1 MACLPLHIGAVALRV
16 GVGRLRRRPPRCA
29 ARRSARSARSSLCRI
44 GVPTLA
50 GYLVDRLGIAAPFLT
65 QAFLCAAG
73 ATTLWRVVSEDG
85 RAAPP
90 DRDR

>member
-1 MACLPLHIGAVALRV
+1 
-16 GVGRLRRRPPRCA
+16 
-29 ARRSARSARSSLCRI
+29 
-44 GVPTLA
+44 VPTLA
-50 GYLVDRLGIAAPFLT
+50 GYLVDRLGIAAPFLA
-65 QAFLCAAG
+65 QAFLCTAG

>member
-1 MACLPLHIGAVALRV
+1 MLGVFREAGFWELMATGAILVQFV
-16 GVGRLRRRPPRCA
+16 
-29 ARRSARSARSSLCRI
+29 
-44 GVPTLA
+44 TLA
-50 GYLVDRLGIAAPFLT
+50 GYLVDRLGIAAPFLA
-65 QAFLCAAG
+65 QAFLCTAG